1 MTNGRHTGK
10 ILVVDDDR
18 GAMEAL
24 SDILEYEG
32 YQVERAQNGLQAL
45 EHLKETRPSPNLIIL
60 DLLMPVMDG
69 WEFRLRQKEDPEL
82 AKIPVLVVTA
92 IGATA
97 GIDAAG
103 VLRKPVDVDVLLRTV
118 ARYCD

>member
-1 MTNGRHTGK
+1 MTKGRHTGN

-45 EHLKETRPSPNLIIL
+45 EHLRETRPYPNLIIL

-69 WEFRLRQKEDPEL
+69 WEFRTRQKEDPEL

-97 GIDAAG
+97 GIDAAS
-103 VLRKPVDVDVLLRTV
+103 VLRKPIDIDALLRAV
-118 ARYCD
+118 ARYCV